1 MSQIFVQW
9 SLIMNPDD
17 LKNLWINSRTWGW
30 TFTVISACVWTF
42 TFCAANITT
51 VVHRVKWLGI
61 FWKWPQQQQSSAAF
75 RFDIFFHFR
84 CYILAAKTIFVFQH
98 LCNAAY
104 WWVPSSSS
112 WLLQIVVNVVSRS
125 IVNNSIDIPNIK
137 AHTEW
142 SRWQNDSWHIQFI
155 LKWFTNLPFN
165 FFIRSQMKHAKDSIP
180 VPIFLGYHLLARTAS
195 RLNLFPD
202 IHTLQQFVL
211 YGEKTQWSWD
221 MYFRIVSWDQP
232 FEILSH
238 TFSADLDTIFD
249 ICLARIKNN
258 LNTAF

>member
-1 MSQIFVQW
+1 MYISMSL
-9 SLIMNPDD
+9 SLENSSPEDESDICSVVTDNESWW

-30 TFTVISACVWTF
+30 TFTVISAWAWTF
-42 TFCAANITT
+42 TFCTADITT

-98 LCNAAY
+98 HCIAAY

-142 SRWQNDSWHIQFI
+142 SRWQNDSDTSISSWNDLQISLLIFSFVVRWNMPRI
-155 LKWFTNLPFN
+155 IFTKKWFWT
-165 FFIRSQMKHAKDSIP
+165 
-180 VPIFLGYHLLARTAS
+180 G
-195 RLNLFPD
+195 
-202 IHTLQQFVL
+202 
-211 YGEKTQWSWD
+211 
-221 MYFRIVSWDQP
+221 
-232 FEILSH
+232 
-238 TFSADLDTIFD
+238 
-249 ICLARIKNN
+249 KNN
-258 LNTAF
+258 VTFAIFQVLSGHICFT